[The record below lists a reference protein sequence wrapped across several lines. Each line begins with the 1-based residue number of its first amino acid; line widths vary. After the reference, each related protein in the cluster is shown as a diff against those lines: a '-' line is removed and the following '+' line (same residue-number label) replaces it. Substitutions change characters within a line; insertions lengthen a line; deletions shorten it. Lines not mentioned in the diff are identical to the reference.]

1 MKGSSDDVSKLTL
14 SWYEGLAFCLAF
26 ELEAEQRMDEVG
38 ESAMRASV
46 WSQSFFPHVSA
57 VMRTLSQNSR

>member
-1 MKGSSDDVSKLTL
+1 MKGPSDDVSKLTL

-38 ESAMRASV
+38 ETAIRASV
-46 WSQSFFPHVSA
+46 WNQSFSR
-57 VMRTLSQNSR
+57 RTPL